1 MLSFCFVALINA
13 AAHLYWLSMVF
24 SAGPDLI
31 ATFIYPFFSLEKIA
45 SSETVA
51 NNEA

>member
-1 MLSFCFVALINA
+1 MLSFCFVALTNA
-13 AAHLYWLSMVF
+13 AARLYWLFMVF
-24 SAGPDLI
+24 TAAPDLI
-31 ATFIYPFFSLEKIA
+31 ATFIYTFFSLEKIA